1 MKELCKPEWD
11 KSISWVYFRIQQ
23 VYKISLSI
31 FHALSF
37 AEFVIQ
43 SLADK
48 YIHELTHNLVSI
60 VS

>member
-23 VYKISLSI
+23 VHQISLSV

-37 AEFVIQ
+37 AEFIIRDDAQ
-43 SLADK
+43 IA
-48 YIHELTHNLVSI
+48 E
-60 VS
+60 